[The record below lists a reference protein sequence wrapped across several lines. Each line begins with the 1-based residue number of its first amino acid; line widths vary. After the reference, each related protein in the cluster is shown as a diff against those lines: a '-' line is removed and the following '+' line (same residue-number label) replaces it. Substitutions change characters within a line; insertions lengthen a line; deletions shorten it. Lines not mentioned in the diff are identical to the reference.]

1 MKIILL
7 LLWRY
12 IHCIVCATL
21 DLFGMQS
28 PDGTPATYQFPECLQ
43 IGKKKKKVVES
54 FENIS
59 YGLQHKCRKN
69 MTM

>member
-1 MKIILL
+1 M
-7 LLWRY
+7 
-12 IHCIVCATL
+12 CATL

-28 PDGTPATYQFPECLQ
+28 PDGTPATYQFPEECLQ